1 MEQQFINGLLKLIS
15 AAGGNSLVRDLI
27 SETDENGD
35 PRRWNT
41 AEIEKAIRYVEWQ
54 TENFGTP
61 EATAIIAA
69 LLKKYNLRAEDFQQ
83 HEDIIHGSAKVAG
96 LQ

>member
-1 MEQQFINGLLKLIS
+1 MEQQLINGLLKLIS
-15 AAGGNSLVRDLI
+15 AAGGSSLVGDLI
-27 SETDENGD
+27 SQTDENGD
-35 PRRWNT
+35 PRRWSV
-41 AEIEKAIRYVEWQ
+41 AELEKAIHYIEWQ

-61 EATAIIAA
+61 EATAIIEA

-83 HEDIIHGSAKVAG
+83 HEDYMPGTTKVAG